1 MKNNLLQVKVF
12 HSNHYAVELFYFIN
26 YLVFLMGY
34 CVISIVKFYLE
45 QVMLHKLVTY
55 FTC

>member
-12 HSNHYAVELFYFIN
+12 HSNHYAVELFHFIN
-26 YLVFLMGY
+26 CLVFLMDY

-55 FTC
+55 FIC